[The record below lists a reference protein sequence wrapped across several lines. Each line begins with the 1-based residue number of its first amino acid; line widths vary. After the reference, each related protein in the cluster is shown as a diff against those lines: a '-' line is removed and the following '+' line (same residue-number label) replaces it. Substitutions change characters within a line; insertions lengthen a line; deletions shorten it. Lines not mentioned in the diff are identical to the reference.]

1 MDKTYPTGSLAERRV
16 TIWMRI
22 HERMLEEQ
30 RRFKTERVRV
40 DCAHNKDPFQRA
52 A

>member
-1 MDKTYPTGSLAERRV
+1 MDKTDATENLAEQRV

-30 RRFKTERVRV
+30 RLLENERVRMTT
-40 DCAHNKDPFQRA
+40 A